1 MRHRRQPGTAV
12 RTSCAASWRRL
23 CREDRGS
30 TAVEFAIGAPV
41 IVGVI
46 LLLVQA
52 FFWGMGGLAAH
63 AAADHAVQTA
73 RVTASSQAAG
83 QADAAE
89 LLQQLGGWFVDNPA
103 VTVHRGAQTTTVT
116 IRGTA
121 HGLPI
126 PITAT
131 VQAPTERITTP

>member
-1 MRHRRQPGTAV
+1 M
-12 RTSCAASWRRL
+12 
-23 CREDRGS
+23 
-30 TAVEFAIGAPV
+30 
-41 IVGVI
+41 

-73 RVTASSQAAG
+73 RVVGGSETAG

-89 LLQQLGGWFVDNPA
+89 LLSQLGGWFVDHP
-103 VTVHRGAQTTTVT
+103 TVHVTRGGQTTTVT
-116 IRGTA
+116 ISGNA

-126 PITAT
+126 PIKVT
-131 VQAPTERITTP
+131 VRAPTERTTQP